1 MLNRPTGE
9 QIILHPLEVF
19 AAEYKPTP
27 PNPRQQEVLM
37 KGALNISAGGP
48 FSDEDKGWFKRNA
61 ADFIPRMVTFI
72 QEIKIP
78 YAYEDLQPKV
88 EALME
93 PISGA
98 FFGANGIQEGDFYG
112 YYDRFPSPVAFEN
125 AWQRYASR
133 LNANLEPETMQ
144 MAHDRVGYI
153 LYGKQW
159 EYWAQAKHI
168 LGSENPTKPQIN
180 THEAIKPIR
189 TPTPMRAMPA
199 AIESLVERGLLFSDT
214 GTLLI
219 PHSEHATHCD
229 DSVAIGPYA
238 FAIADGVGSGGEKS
252 GDIARFMTKQLEN
265 VKQQPTSKDEAE
277 QILSTMLHNTADEI
291 RRVQGPEDLNKS
303 LMTSQINTVGVI
315 GILSTEYGKT
325 YANLATVGNCRA
337 YIINKDGQIKLVTK
351 DRTFVADHNRR
362 YPQDPLD
369 EKNHTLAS
377 AVTTTAAEPKEAD
390 YYRTALEEGDV
401 LVAMSDG
408 VSGPFSREALEKY
421 LCETMIPDIS
431 KGVQSEYRVQDWA
444 TALGNG
450 ATRETPHDDISVIV
464 AKLG

>member
-9 QIILHPLEVF
+9 QIVLHPLEVF
-19 AAEYKPTP
+19 ASEHTPIP
-27 PNPRQQEVLM
+27 PNTRQQEILM
-37 KGALNISAGGP
+37 KEALNISAGP
-48 FSDEDKGWFKRNA
+48 TFTEEDKKWFKENA
-61 ADFIPRMVTFI
+61 AAFIPKMVAYV
-72 QEIKIP
+72 ERIKIP

-88 EALME
+88 EALMK

-98 FFGANGIQEGDFYG
+98 FFGANGIQDGDFYR
-112 YYDRFPSPVAFEN
+112 YYSRFPNPVAFES
-125 AWQRYASR
+125 AWQQYASR
-133 LNANLEPETMQ
+133 LNEDLELETMQ
-144 MAHDRVGYI
+144 KAHDRVGFI

-159 EYWAQAKHI
+159 EYWTQAKYI
-168 LGSENPTKPQIN
+168 LGSKDRTKPQIDA
-180 THEAIKPIR
+180 HETIKPIK
-189 TPTPMRAMPA
+189 TPPPIHAGPK
-199 AIESLVERGLLFSDT
+199 AIESLVERGLIFSDT

-238 FAIADGVGSGGEKS
+238 FAIADGVGSGGERS
-252 GDIARFMTKQLEN
+252 GDIARFMTNQLEN
-265 VKQQPTSKDEAE
+265 VKQQPISKYEAE
-277 QILSTMLHNTADEI
+277 QTLSAMLHNTADEI

-337 YIINKDGQIKLVTK
+337 YIINKDGHIKLVTK

-369 EKNHTLAS
+369 EKNHILAS

-431 KGVQSEYRVQDWA
+431 KGDQSEYRVQDWA

-464 AKLG
+464 ARIG